1 MSFNPKFLLPE
12 DKKPDDD
19 DDKYEEIVLYIN
31 LSFQIN
37 DSIDNR
43 LEFIKNLAEQN
54 KVQHQD
60 RLKIL
65 EEEIKKNKQNCNEM
79 YEEVEKLN
87 KPPLKITEFDKCII
101 YEILII
107 ITSNITF
114 LQ

>member
-1 MSFNPKFLLPE
+1 M
-12 DKKPDDD
+12 
-19 DDKYEEIVLYIN
+19 
-31 LSFQIN
+31 
-37 DSIDNR
+37 
-43 LEFIKNLAEQN
+43 
-54 KVQHQD
+54 
-60 RLKIL
+60 KIL

-101 YEILII
+101 CEILII